1 MRSGADSVRQRI
13 WSVGANYCTVPLFKI
28 ESLIIFI
35 AVKHLNL
42 VFNIFA
48 LVFGALAT
56 QSCQDTAGF
65 IQRGDP
71 NESRKYYDSHFSQ
84 VGNNKA
90 YNRASSQQQSR

>member
-1 MRSGADSVRQRI
+1 
-13 WSVGANYCTVPLFKI
+13 
-28 ESLIIFI
+28 
-35 AVKHLNL
+35 
-42 VFNIFA
+42 
-48 LVFGALAT
+48 VFGALAT

-90 YNRASSQQQSR
+90 YPRASSQQQSR